1 VRSWNPTLFAAE
13 ANELAQDKKFG
24 SCRLS
29 QATIEAW
36 ERSGAR
42 DAANKALIIGSFHS
56 QPGANTKPSREDLE
70 RWREMLDRA
79 FTRHQMRKQVHLI
92 VTAARDGYW
101 FKPTLTAWSMR
112 QDESRT
118 GERR

>member
-1 VRSWNPTLFAAE
+1 LIAREADRHDGLVEWAGALYGPPVRSWNPTLFAAA

-42 DAANKALIIGSFHS
+42 HAANNALIIGSFHS
-56 QPGANTKPSREDLE
+56 QPGANTKPSRKDLE
-70 RWREMLDRA
+70 RWREMLDRSS
-79 FTRHQMRKQVHLI
+79 HD
-92 VTAARDGYW
+92 ARCV
-101 FKPTLTAWSMR
+101 
-112 QDESRT
+112 SRCI
-118 GERR
+118 